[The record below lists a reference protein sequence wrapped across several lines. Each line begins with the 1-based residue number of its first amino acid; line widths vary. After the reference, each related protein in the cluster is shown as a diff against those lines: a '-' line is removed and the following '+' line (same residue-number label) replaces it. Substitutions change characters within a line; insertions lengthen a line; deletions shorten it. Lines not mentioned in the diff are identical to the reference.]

1 MENRQEI
8 RSIHTN
14 CLFGSEAQIHAGS
27 APALSG
33 IGADGSAPDLGSG
46 GRQFESD
53 ISDQRIISASIV
65 NTYSLEEMKC
75 LRRENFLKLSGGCS
89 EALGEELLRRTRK

>member
-1 MENRQEI
+1 MESRQET
-8 RSIHTN
+8 RSISGCKTPT
-14 CLFGSEAQIHAGS
+14 SAGS
-27 APALSG
+27 TPALSD
-33 IGADGSAPDLGSG
+33 ISAVGSAPDLGSG